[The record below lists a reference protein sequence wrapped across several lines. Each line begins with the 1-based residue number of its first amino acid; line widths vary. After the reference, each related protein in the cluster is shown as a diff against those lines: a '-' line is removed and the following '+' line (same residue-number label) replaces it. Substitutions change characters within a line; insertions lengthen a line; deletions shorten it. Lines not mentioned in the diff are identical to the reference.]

1 MRTVAAGLAV
11 VLSATDAAAM
21 DRTIMVFGGVSTLND
36 WIEILPVTTIE
47 PAATG
52 LVGIAPGLS
61 WDLPHPRFK
70 FSMEVQGVKYLGYQQ
85 SWEFNVVPAM
95 IRWFPEDQPGLESL
109 GFGLGWSFASE
120 PPVNEARRGNDGVTS
135 REKWYWTFEMGF
147 KTAADN
153 RDLVLRLHH
162 RSTGFST
169 VGEGRSTNALVIG
182 IRQSF

>member
-1 MRTVAAGLAV
+1 VVRQSDNLRKGAALNAV
-11 VLSATDAAAM
+11 Q
-21 DRTIMVFGGVSTLND
+21 
-36 WIEILPVTTIE
+36 
-47 PAATG
+47 
-52 LVGIAPGLS
+52 IAEL
-61 WDLPHPRFK
+61 L
-70 FSMEVQGVKYLGYQQ
+70 
-85 SWEFNVVPAM
+85 
-95 IRWFPEDQPGLESL
+95 L